1 MFTGAWRRSQKPR
14 WRMEARA
21 TAVDHQ
27 ILRPSRSVDEEA
39 VMAAYVHEHDL
50 EVRNLRRRVVN
61 FPELTATR
69 GGAWLAFG

>member
-14 WRMEARA
+14 WRVEARV

-39 VMAAYVHEHDL
+39 VMAMRVPRRQSESHEY
-50 EVRNLRRRVVN
+50 EAARGN
-61 FPELTATR
+61 FPELVSARR
-69 GGAWLAFG
+69 GA